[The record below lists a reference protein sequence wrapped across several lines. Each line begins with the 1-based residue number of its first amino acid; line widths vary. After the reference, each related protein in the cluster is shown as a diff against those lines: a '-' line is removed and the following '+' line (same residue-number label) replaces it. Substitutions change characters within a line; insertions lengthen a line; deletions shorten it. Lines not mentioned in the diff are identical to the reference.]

1 MRRRPRPRR
10 LAIEAQKY
18 AAEAN
23 TQKAEAERQRQIAE
37 SQAAEAERQKGEAE
51 KSRENAD
58 AQAAEAKRLAIEAQ
72 KYAAEANTQKAEA
85 ERQRQIAESQAA
97 EAVRQ
102 KAEADAQA
110 REAKINETLSLAA
123 LSRIAL
129 ADNLPADAVKLA
141 LAAWPRIGDEKR
153 SMLRRTI
160 DSFVRAFPDFRERLR
175 LVGHQNWVVTANFS
189 PDGKR
194 IVTASWDKTARVWDA
209 ATGAEIMVLAGA

>member
-1 MRRRPRPRR
+1 MRRRPRPSGSPSRR
-10 LAIEAQKY
+10 RNTQT
-18 AAEAN
+18 EAN
-23 TQKAEAERQRQIAE
+23 I
-37 SQAAEAERQKGEAE
+37 
-51 KSRENAD
+51 
-58 AQAAEAKRLAIEAQ
+58 
-72 KYAAEANTQKAEA
+72 QKAEA

-110 REAKINETLSLAA
+110 WEAKINETLSLAA

-175 LVGHQNWVVTANFS
+175 LIGHQNWVVTANFS

-209 ATGAEIMVLAGA
+209 ATGAEIMALCRGMTTESLRRCFLPTARASSPLRPTRPRASGTPRRASRSLIAEGT